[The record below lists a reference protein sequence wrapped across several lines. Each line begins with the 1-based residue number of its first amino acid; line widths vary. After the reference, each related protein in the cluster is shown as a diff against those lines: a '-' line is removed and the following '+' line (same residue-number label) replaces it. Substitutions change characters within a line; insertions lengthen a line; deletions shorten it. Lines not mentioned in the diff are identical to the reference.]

1 MADDIISVSAA
12 RAMKAAGGQLVLN
25 AATARTLSDDHGQ
38 IVDVIVVNAIEAEQL
53 AQVPVIDTLAGAL
66 GAAKQLAGR
75 SPSLS

>member
-12 RAMKAAGGQLVLN
+12 RAMKTAGGQLVLN
-25 AATARTLSDDHGQ
+25 AASARTLSDDLAQ
-38 IVDVIVVNAIEAEQL
+38 IVDVVVVNAIEAEQL

-66 GAAKQLAGR
+66 GATKQLAGR

>member
-12 RAMKAAGGQLVLN
+12 RAMKTAGGQLVLN
-25 AATARTLSDDHGQ
+25 AASARTLSDDLAQ
-38 IVDVIVVNAIEAEQL
+38 IVDVVVVNAIEAEQL

-75 SPSLS
+75 SLSLS